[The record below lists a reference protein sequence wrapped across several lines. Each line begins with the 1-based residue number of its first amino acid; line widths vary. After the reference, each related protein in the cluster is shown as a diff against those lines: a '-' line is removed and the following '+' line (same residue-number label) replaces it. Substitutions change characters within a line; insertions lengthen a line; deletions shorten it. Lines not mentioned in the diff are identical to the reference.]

1 MMAEIED
8 AITKSRSDFHGWRR
22 MNSRRRWEFLLGDG
36 PPVHDDAHV
45 NQQWG
50 RMETSLYHFLTTAYK
65 ALRAHLRAVDS

>member
-1 MMAEIED
+1 MMAEIEA
-8 AITKSRSDFHGWRR
+8 AISESDWNRWRR

-36 PPVHDDAHV
+36 PPVHDDMRV

-65 ALRAHLRAVDS
+65 ARRVHLRAVDS